1 MSQTEVLTHLR
12 AHGTDGAVSSVV
24 IMGDGGIPSIAY
36 WGADLGDGHLDAR
49 HFARL
54 VPGGALDTEAPLA
67 IVTEARRGYTGVPGI
82 ECSRNGKQVLP
93 QFEMHTAEI
102 TDTSARFLLND
113 EVAQLSL
120 DIVITVHEGG
130 VVTIGAAVTNTAESA
145 VSLDALR
152 ISVPVGSEAREVL
165 ALGGRHAMENVQQRT
180 PWERATI
187 SVASR
192 SGRTGHEQQNVVFA
206 GTTAFGEQHGEVWAT
221 HLAWSGNF
229 DITCDGIT
237 DARRSLHAGESLAS
251 GEVQLH
257 LNEVYCTPLVVLAY
271 SATGLTN
278 ASRSFHT
285 YMRSLRP
292 ARATPRPVHLNTWEA
307 VYFNHDLPTLTSL
320 ATAAAAVGIERYVL
334 DDGWF
339 HGRRNDTAGLG
350 DWWVDTEVW
359 PMGLTPLIDHVR
371 SLGMEFGIWF
381 EPEMV
386 NPNSEL
392 YRQHPEWALHDTD
405 YPMVLGRNQLV
416 LNMALPAVREYLF
429 DSISAVLSAHD
440 ISYVKWDHNRPLV
453 GGAAHAQT
461 LGTYQLFSRL
471 NEAFPH
477 VEFESCASGGGR
489 VDMGIAPYVERFWTS
504 DSIDALDRVSIQHG
518 FSMLMPPEVMGAH
531 IGGPVCHTT
540 GRRHTMSFRAA
551 TAMFGWLGVEW
562 NILDA
567 TERERERLAEMIA
580 LHKRHR
586 ALLHSGLAFRGDHSD
601 STVVVHGVVATNLSE
616 ALVNVTRVASGAS
629 THTAPVH
636 VPGLDPKGT
645 YEIHIALAPTVY
657 ALHRAHPDWMLH
669 VNVMSMTGAQLANIG
684 INMPA
689 LMPESAMVLH
699 LIRTNTPIDK

>member
-1 MSQTEVLTHLR
+1 
-12 AHGTDGAVSSVV
+12 
-24 IMGDGGIPSIAY
+24 
-36 WGADLGDGHLDAR
+36 
-49 HFARL
+49 
-54 VPGGALDTEAPLA
+54 
-67 IVTEARRGYTGVPGI
+67 
-82 ECSRNGKQVLP
+82 
-93 QFEMHTAEI
+93 
-102 TDTSARFLLND
+102 
-113 EVAQLSL
+113 
-120 DIVITVHEGG
+120 
-130 VVTIGAAVTNTAESA
+130 
-145 VSLDALR
+145 
-152 ISVPVGSEAREVL
+152 
-165 ALGGRHAMENVQQRT
+165 
-180 PWERATI
+180 
-187 SVASR
+187 
-192 SGRTGHEQQNVVFA
+192 
-206 GTTAFGEQHGEVWAT
+206 
-221 HLAWSGNF
+221 
-229 DITCDGIT
+229 
-237 DARRSLHAGESLAS
+237 
-251 GEVQLH
+251 
-257 LNEVYCTPLVVLAY
+257 
-271 SATGLTN
+271 
-278 ASRSFHT
+278 
-285 YMRSLRP
+285 
-292 ARATPRPVHLNTWEA
+292 VHLNTWEA

-350 DWWVDTEVW
+350 DWWVDTDVW

-371 SLGMEFGIWF
+371 SLGMEFGLWF

-386 NPNSEL
+386 NPDSDLFRE
-392 YRQHPEWALHDTD
+392 HPEWALHDAD

-416 LNMALPAVREYLF
+416 LNMAQPEVREYLF
-429 DSISAVLSAHD
+429 GSISAVLSAHD

-504 DSIDALDRVSIQHG
+504 DSIDALDRVSIQRG

-567 TERERERLAEMIA
+567 TDRERERLAEMIA

-601 STVVVHGVVATNLSE
+601 PTVVVHGVVAIDNSE
-616 ALVNVTRVASGAS
+616 ALVNVTRVESGAS

-636 VPGLDPKGT
+636 VPGLNPNGT
-645 YEIHIALAPTVY
+645 YEIHMALAPAVY

-669 VNVMSMTGAQLANIG
+669 SNIMSMTGAQLANIG